1 MPSSSPTTAAAA
13 TAAVTRLTALV
24 HGRVQGV
31 GYRYWAHHAA
41 YDVPIEGGFVRNLP
55 DGTVEV
61 QVEAT
66 DRASLE
72 RLLEELHQGPTT
84 AHVEGVDATWEA
96 SVPPRFSGGA
106 LEVR

>member
-1 MPSSSPTTAAAA
+1 MSLTT
-13 TAAVTRLTALV
+13 TVDRTTRLTALV

-31 GYRYWAHHAA
+31 GYRFFAHHAA
-41 YDVPIEGGFVRNLP
+41 NGLPIAGGFVRNLP

-61 QVEAT
+61 QAEAA
-66 DRASLE
+66 DRAALE
-72 RLLEELHQGPTT
+72 QLLRELHEGPTT

-96 SVPPRFSGGA
+96 GVPPRFSGGA